1 MNISISSGSIKF
13 GEDLNHTVRK
23 KGKSKIDFPSDYI
36 IFDLETTG
44 LDPRFDSIIE
54 IGAAK
59 VVNNDICE
67 ELSILVNPFEEEGD
81 IFIPTFITE
90 LTGITSKDIMDKGVA
105 TNEAIEKFID
115 FVKDDI
121 VIGYNVNFDINFI
134 YDNYNR
140 ILDKH
145 FNNDYIDVMRLA
157 RKALPNLKRHR
168 LKDVKRHLG
177 FDEHQE
183 HRAASDVLD
192 TKRIF
197 DAIKKEVSLNQDIEL
212 FKKTFSKQ
220 SLKAK
225 DILTKETDF
234 DQSNPFY
241 GSHVCFTGKMDSI
254 VRREA
259 MQLICDLG
267 GIPEDR
273 VTMQT
278 NYLVLGDTS
287 YSVNVK
293 DGVTGKMKKAQQL
306 IGKGQELEILSE
318 SVFIDMLEN

>member
-1 MNISISSGSIKF
+1 MNISISSDWINF
-13 GEDLNHTVRK
+13 GKDLNQTSRK
-23 KGKSKIDFPSDYI
+23 KGKSKIDFPANYVV
-36 IFDLETTG
+36 FDLETTG

-59 VVNNDICE
+59 VVNNEICE
-67 ELSILVNPFEEEGD
+67 ELSMLVNPFEEIED
-81 IFIPTFITE
+81 VFIPTFITE
-90 LTGITSKDIMDKGVA
+90 LTGITSKDIIKKGVII
-105 TNEAIEKFID
+105 NEAIEKFID

-145 FNNDYIDVMRLA
+145 FSNDYIDVMRLA
-157 RKALPNLKRHR
+157 RKALPTLEHHR
-168 LKDVKRHLG
+168 LRDVKRHFG

-197 DAIKKEVSLNQDIEL
+197 DAIQKEVSSSQDIEL
-212 FKKTFSKQ
+212 FKKNFSKQ
-220 SLKAK
+220 ALSAK

-234 DQSNPFY
+234 DQSNLFY
-241 GSHVCFTGKMDSI
+241 GSYVCFTGKMDSI

-267 GIPEDR
+267 GIPQDR
-273 VTMQT
+273 VTKQT

-306 IGKGQELEILSE
+306 IGMGQELEILSE
-318 SVFIDMLEN
+318 SVFIDML